1 LIFPST
7 VASYFQ
13 AADAGWIR
21 SVASFIIRAFDPQA
35 PLYWTLYFLLVV
47 AFTFFYTAII
57 FQQQNIPEVL
67 QKNGGFIPGIRPGR
81 PTAQYLNS
89 VIFRITLA
97 GAFFLGLIAVSPFL
111 IQGLTGVQALI
122 LSSTGMLIVVG
133 VVQDTM
139 KNLEAQLLMRQ
150 YEGFLR

>member
-1 LIFPST
+1 M
-7 VASYFQ
+7 
-13 AADAGWIR
+13 
-21 SVASFIIRAFDPQA
+21 
-35 PLYWTLYFLLVV
+35 LVV
-47 AFTFFYTAII
+47 AFTFFYPAII

-81 PTAQYLNS
+81 PTATYLNS